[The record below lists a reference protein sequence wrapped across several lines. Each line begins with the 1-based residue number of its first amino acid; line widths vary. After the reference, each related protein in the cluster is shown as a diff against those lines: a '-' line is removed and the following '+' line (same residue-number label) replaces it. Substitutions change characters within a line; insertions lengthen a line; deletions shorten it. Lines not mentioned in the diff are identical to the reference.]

1 MSWYLTLRSDPAY
14 LGHAPTGPLLAFLAT
29 LPELQQTGP
38 MDFTAAP
45 GAPRVSVLLADCDSH
60 GGYACHGRWLERVN
74 VVELVCSHDEPAA
87 WYEALAG
94 RIAAHLGWS
103 AFEDAEERQVWPP
116 P

>member
-14 LGHAPTGPLLAFLAT
+14 RGHAPTEPLLAFLAS

-38 MDFTAAP
+38 MAFRAAP
-45 GAPRVSVLLADCDSH
+45 GAPWVSLILADSDSH
-60 GGYACHGRWLERVN
+60 GCYACHGHRLERVN
-74 VVELVCSHDEPAA
+74 LVELVCSRHGPAA
-87 WYEALAG
+87 WYEELAG